1 MDTHWSLVYGCLLFG
16 DLHIKNGLQ
25 PQNRDRVIRQE
36 QYHKQISFLPHSRRR
51 GGCRW
56 WKAHLG
62 ACSYFIIQFL
72 STYLLIVMDK
82 SSKDSN
88 HCFRYS
94 SMLLYCNECFLVL
107 HTSSIRDRE
116 PERMKE
122 RRTSIESMGT
132 GQTLTH
138 ERKELTFTVRRWE
151 QSQMCSHSW
160 RIHLHP
166 SKSCHLLAI
175 ESGIQGSTNTIEN
188 LHFRRKNVEDCVE
201 GLLHLGDS
209 NIRGHK
215 QLSLWVV
222 ELESCVN
229 SAHLR
234 WKQSISRENRCTFRV
249 ECRKTLGTKE

>member
-1 MDTHWSLVYGCLLFG
+1 
-16 DLHIKNGLQ
+16 
-25 PQNRDRVIRQE
+25 
-36 QYHKQISFLPHSRRR
+36 
-51 GGCRW
+51 
-56 WKAHLG
+56 
-62 ACSYFIIQFL
+62 
-72 STYLLIVMDK
+72 
-82 SSKDSN
+82 
-88 HCFRYS
+88 
-94 SMLLYCNECFLVL
+94 
-107 HTSSIRDRE
+107 
-116 PERMKE
+116 MKE

-151 QSQMCSHSW
+151 QSQTCIHSW
-160 RIHLHP
+160 RIHHHP
-166 SKSCHLLAI
+166 SKSYHLLAI

-249 ECRKTLGTKE
+249 KCRKTLGTKEWMNRYVLWEKETVSSSKFHRKADVFAVLLGKRTKVKDSVFVNNEE